1 MVLGD
6 YMLVNTHD
14 MLYKAKEEGYA
25 VPQFNIN
32 NLEWTK
38 YILEICEECKSPLIL
53 GVSEGAVKYM
63 GGYKTVYSVVIGVM
77 SDLNI
82 TIPVALH
89 LDHGKS
95 IDYCKKAIENGFTS
109 VMIDS
114 SSYPLDENI
123 RITKDVVAY
132 AHSKGVTVEAEVGH
146 IGGIEDDIN
155 GDNVYAKVGDCIKLV
170 TETGVDSLAPAVGS
184 VHGLYEG
191 EAKIDLERIRLIS
204 EAVKIPLVLHGG
216 TGIPDQTII
225 DCIQVG
231 ISKIN
236 VNTEL
241 QVAWAKEI
249 RLFLNNNQSVYD
261 PRKII
266 GSGSDAIKK
275 VVRDKIILFKSHNKA

>member
-1 MVLGD
+1 
-6 YMLVNTHD
+6 MLVNTRN
-14 MLYKAKEEGYA
+14 MLRKAKEEGYA

-38 YILEICEECKSPLIL
+38 YILEVCEECKSPLIL

>member
-6 YMLVNTHD
+6 YMLVNTRN
-14 MLYKAKEEGYA
+14 MLRKAKEEGYA

-38 YILEICEECKSPLIL
+38 YILEVCEECKSPLIL

>member
-1 MVLGD
+1 
-6 YMLVNTHD
+6 MLVNTRN
-14 MLYKAKEEGYA
+14 MLRKAKEEGYA

-38 YILEICEECKSPLIL
+38 YILEVCEECKSPLIL

-63 GGYKTVYSVVIGVM
+63 GGYKTVYGVVIGVM

-155 GDNVYAKVGDCIKLV
+155 DDNVYAKVGDCIKLV